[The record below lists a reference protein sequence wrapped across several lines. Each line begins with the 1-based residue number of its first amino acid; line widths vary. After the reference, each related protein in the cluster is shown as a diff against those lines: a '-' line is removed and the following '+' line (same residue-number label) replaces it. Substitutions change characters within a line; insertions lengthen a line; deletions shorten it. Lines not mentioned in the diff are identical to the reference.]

1 MKKILIVEDEE
12 ALGKI
17 LEEELNEY
25 GFEAKL
31 ITEGGQMV
39 FDTVKAFRPDLI
51 LLDLLLPKMHGLDV
65 LKELKSNP
73 ENKLMPVII
82 LSNLDQDEDI
92 KKAIMLGSQDYFVK
106 SQHPIKEVIEKIKH
120 YIVAH

>member
-17 LEEELNEY
+17 LEEELNDH
-25 GFEAKL
+25 GFQAKL
-31 ITEGGQMV
+31 VIEGGQAV
-39 FDTVKAFRPDLI
+39 FDMVKSFHPDLV
-51 LLDLLLPKMHGLDV
+51 LLDLLLPKMHGLEI
-65 LKELKSNP
+65 LKALKSDV
-73 ENKLMPVII
+73 EAKMLPVII

-92 KKAIMLGSQDYFVK
+92 KNSLKLGASDYFIK

-120 YIVAH
+120 YIIAH